1 MVVIGLGWSTV
12 YVCTLAARPG
22 GRRVFLSYWHRHGTA
37 VWRASLFSPRP
48 RSARLGPRPSEG
60 KERLMIGWV
69 ALNPFA
75 FLTPSFALGL
85 GRSMGLV
92 E

>member
-1 MVVIGLGWSTV
+1 MRVILVVLILCFFIVMAPLSGASSFAPSKV
-12 YVCTLAARPG
+12 NAAR
-22 GRRVFLSYWHRHGTA
+22 S
-37 VWRASLFSPRP
+37 
-48 RSARLGPRPSEG
+48 SAERG

-69 ALNPFA
+69 ALNLLP
-75 FLTPSFALGL
+75 PSFVLGL